1 MERPRRPAVRA
12 RFCLGC
18 MPAMSHY
25 LLGRARAA
33 GPNPVIA
40 MPSIHAGFASL
51 IAITLMAR
59 ICPRWR
65 YPTATYPAVMAF
77 ALVYT
82 GEH

>member
-1 MERPRRPAVRA
+1 M
-12 RFCLGC
+12 
-18 MPAMSHY
+18 
-25 LLGRARAA
+25 
-33 GPNPVIA
+33 IA